1 MNSLSGSNSKNFLNI
16 FKKNYLNNNLSNNDL
31 STKSIDYF
39 HKYKILNINKRN
51 KDSLKISNFFLNNNK
66 QKLNQTNKSTQKD
79 LFRNKFKLKIKNN
92 SPQNT
97 FYENHSNHSIKLNNL
112 HLQTKFLNNNDD
124 EYLSQILSYQNKNIK
139 NAPKNLFEKYKIT
152 SDLEQKEKN
161 SIRNLLKK
169 KKVKIFN
176 EQDIYP
182 NPYYS
187 KKILNINSEICKT
200 LSNLRLKVQLNTFQ
214 NKIQEIVKRQKILQN
229 MTKIKISKIDS
240 LNSNIQLKNNIKKI
254 KSLSTNYTRRNSSN
268 TSLDLIPKDIFNSK
282 NISIYPEIIKTNF
295 HPSSRSLFSSCY
307 INKNVYIFGGIQ
319 SKLLNDIWKCYLKKH
334 FKKNLNPQINE
345 KIIQY
350 EMKWKKIKPLDNNL
364 PLPRYSHTMT
374 YYNNQLYIFGGVTH
388 NNSYYLREKN
398 ICIFDIINE
407 QFFYPQCENYQK
419 VLWRRNHIAISVG
432 NCMIIH
438 GGIDDDNNYLND
450 IWYFDY
456 NKLNWSVLYY
466 KTLVNIPAIAYHSC
480 ALVIKNQNKLN
491 NEEYNIYKISDNFYD
506 KKKIQS
512 KKTYIDGIYIF
523 GGKNQN
529 DEFFEDLLCIEIGNK
544 PVRIMKINTFGQNP
558 EPRINCGLIYYNI
571 LNVLILYGGKNK
583 FGTILNDVYILN
595 LEKYIWIKPKYNDNE
610 FNAISEHVMFSDN
623 KKIFILGGS
632 GNEGYM
638 KFDFFTFEFDIPNL

>member
-31 STKSIDYF
+31 SIKSIDYF

-51 KDSLKISNFFLNNNK
+51 KESVFFSNFYLNNNNSNF
-66 QKLNQTNKSTQKD
+66 NQTNKLAQKN

-97 FYENHSNHSIKLNNL
+97 FYENHSIKLNSL
-112 HLQTKFLNNNDD
+112 HLKTNYLNNNDD
-124 EYLSQILSYQNKNIK
+124 EYLSQILNYQNKNIK
-139 NAPKNLFEKYKIT
+139 NAPKNLFEKYNIT

-161 SIRNLLKK
+161 SIKKLLKK
-169 KKVKIFN
+169 KKVIIFN

-200 LSNLRLKVQLNTFQ
+200 LNNLRLKIQLNSFQ
-214 NKIQEIVKRQKILQN
+214 NKIQEIIKKQKNLQN
-229 MTKIKISKIDS
+229 MSKIKTLKIES
-240 LNSNIQLKNNIKKI
+240 LNDKILLNNNLKKI
-254 KSLSTNYTRRNSSN
+254 KSLSTNISRRNSSN
-268 TSLDLIPKDIFNSK
+268 ASLDLIPKDIFNNK
-282 NISIYPEIIKTNF
+282 NISIYSGIIKANF
-295 HPSSRSLFSSCY
+295 HPNSRTLFSSCY
-307 INKNVYIFGGIQ
+307 NNINVYIFGGIQ
-319 SKLLNDIWKCYLKKH
+319 SKLLNDIWKCYLIKH
-334 FKKNLNPQINE
+334 IKKNLNPQLND
-345 KIIQY
+345 KIIHY
-350 EMKWKKIKPLDNNL
+350 EIKWIKIKPSDNNL

-374 YYNNQLYIFGGVTH
+374 YYNKKLYIFGGVTH
-388 NNSYYLREKN
+388 NDSYYLREKN
-398 ICIFDIINE
+398 ICIFDIIKE
-407 QFFYPQCENYQK
+407 QYFYPQCENYQK

-432 NCMIIH
+432 NCMIVH

-456 NKLNWSVLYY
+456 EKLKWSILYY

-480 ALVIKNQNKLN
+480 ALAIKNKNKLN
-491 NEEYNIYKISDNFYD
+491 NDEFNIYKFSDNFNE
-506 KKKIQS
+506 KKKKQS
-512 KKTYIDGIYIF
+512 KTFINGIYIF

-529 DEFFEDLLCIEIGNK
+529 DEFFTDLLCIEMGNK
-544 PVRIMKINTFGQNP
+544 PVRVIKLNTFGQNP
-558 EPRINCGLIYYNI
+558 EPRINCGLVFFDVLNI
-571 LNVLILYGGKNK
+571 LILYGGKNK

-610 FNAISEHVMFSDN
+610 FNAVSEHIMFSDN

-638 KFDFFTFEFDIPNL
+638 KFDFFTIDFDIPNL